1 MMALKYVALLLL
13 FLFSFLCHTLAIC
26 FLNQAS
32 FLINTANSLIVDST
46 SVEND
51 RLGLP
56 DTRDYI
62 GEVLERGFTLNFAGN
77 RLFYAGVPLLLWIF
91 GPLLAFLSSVVM
103 LPILYNLDVV
113 NLIKS
118 DTGCVNTR
126 DGKSADTKN
135 GDCMHQLKFVPK
147 EKKIAVEAE
156 KGQHLLVGISMRRK
170 LPLAPSLTTVSPR
183 EDPAASPARVEKN
196 LRTLGSVG
204 SRRAY
209 EGRWRRRAA
218 ASFRPELSSGVGWL
232 STARTLGHGRQLL
245 QSPAPGLRRVSS
257 SILSVQSERLA
268 TPARLGAKSMEVQQD
283 RAGQPA
289 FLAGF
294 ALQGEAFH
302 HHYHEQ

>member
-1 MMALKYVALLLL
+1 MEWRDSFLDLMLIPLSLLLPMAYHAWLWRVVRLHPMRTALGINSATRRLWAMNMMKDNGKHAVTVVQSLRNVIMGSTLMATTAILFCTGIAAVLSSTYTIKKPLSDTVFGAHGEYMMALKYVALLLL

-135 GDCMHQLKFVPK
+135 GDCMHIPPAVTSGFFVF
-147 EKKIAVEAE
+147 
-156 KGQHLLVGISMRRK
+156 S
-170 LPLAPSLTTVSPR
+170 
-183 EDPAASPARVEKN
+183 
-196 LRTLGSVG
+196 
-204 SRRAY
+204 
-209 EGRWRRRAA
+209 
-218 ASFRPELSSGVGWL
+218 
-232 STARTLGHGRQLL
+232 
-245 QSPAPGLRRVSS
+245 
-257 SILSVQSERLA
+257 
-268 TPARLGAKSMEVQQD
+268 
-283 RAGQPA
+283 
-289 FLAGF
+289 
-294 ALQGEAFH
+294 
-302 HHYHEQ
+302 